1 MVRGTMEVNDD
12 FLHSPKEVIALG
24 ISRHERRLI
33 DLRKFVVRQLLPEI
47 IETIASAREFTE
59 LDRYRSFQRLNQV
72 IHLTTKIQGLGYEGY
87 RGSYLARLRYSSK
100 YQTIRARVKMK
111 ISIQVM
117 AALGLATRIEPVK
130 IWLKLEGD
138 FETKTWRWATL
149 IVKLPSG
156 NPLYFWITPT
166 WSATWDEAIVSRR
179 TLDSHVV

>member
-1 MVRGTMEVNDD
+1 MARGTMEVNDD

-47 IETIASAREFTE
+47 VETIASAHEFTE
-59 LDRYRSFQRLNQV
+59 LDAYRSFQRLNQV

-87 RGSYLARLRYSSK
+87 RGSYFARLRYSSK
-100 YQTIRARVKMK
+100 YQTLRARVKMK
-111 ISIQVM
+111 ISIKVT
-117 AALGLATRIEPVK
+117 AAWGLETRIEPMK
-130 IWLKLEGD
+130 LWLKLEGD
-138 FETKTWRWATL
+138 FETKQWRWGVL

-166 WSATWDEAIVSRR
+166 WSASWGETIVSRR
-179 TLDSHVV
+179 TIDSRVV